1 MIIRLNGEMRD
12 VPEGVTVAQLLSSIG
27 VPPARVAVEV
37 NLEIVP
43 RERYPHVRFA
53 DGDVV
58 EIVSF
63 VGGG

>member
-1 MIIRLNGEMRD
+1 MVKINGTPENAAGLSVLEYLEREGYVLDRL
-12 VPEGVTVAQLLSSIG
+12 V
-27 VPPARVAVEV
+27 VEC
-37 NLEIVP
+37 NEQIVP
-43 RERYPHVRFA
+43 KSDYAQRLLA

>member
-1 MIIRLNGEMRD
+1 MHIRVNGEPREVLDSM
-12 VPEGVTVAQLLSSIG
+12 TVAELLASLDLES
-27 VPPARVAVEV
+27 VRVAVEV

-43 RERYPHVRFA
+43 RARYRERRLA
-53 DGDVV
+53 EGDVV

>member
-1 MIIRLNGEMRD
+1 MVKINGTEQKLD
-12 VPEGVTVAQLLSSIG
+12 GVSLLEYLSSRNYDAG
-27 VPPARVAVEV
+27 RVAVER
-37 NLEIVP
+37 NEEIVP
-43 RERYPHVRFA
+43 KADYAKTVFA